1 MTETMEQ
8 KRILII
14 DEEKDV
20 VRSLW
25 SGLKS
30 HGSFRVELES
40 HAGRALDSITKFKP
54 HLIFLDA
61 TMLDGSEDRL
71 VTRAREEARLKGFG
85 LIAKKAAARQR

>member
-1 MTETMEQ
+1 MEQ

-14 DEEKDV
+14 DEEQDL
-20 VRSLW
+20 VRSLR

-30 HGSFRVELES
+30 HGSFRVEVES
-40 HAGRALDSITKFKP
+40 HAGRALDTITKFKP

-71 VTRAREEARLKGFG
+71 ATRPGKRRGSRGFPSFS
-85 LIAKKAAARQR
+85 